1 MPVEPHSRPPAYPR
15 VRPVGETAFT
25 VEFGD
30 RVNADLN
37 RRVHALDALLED
49 ASLAGIVERVP
60 TYRSLLVI
68 FDPLSTDSV
77 ALQTELLRL
86 AGGELTE
93 SPLAPGRLIEI
104 PVRYGGN
111 DGPDLGD
118 VATHCRLTPADVIAQ
133 HAAVTYQ
140 VAMLGFTP
148 GFTYLL
154 GLSPALATPRLAT
167 PRLQVP
173 PGSVGIAGSQTGI
186 YALSTPGGWRIIG
199 RTRLKLFDPD
209 RDNPF
214 MVEAG
219 DRVRFVVSN

>member
-1 MPVEPHSRPPAYPR
+1 MPAYPR
-15 VRPVGETAFT
+15 IRPVGEMAFT
-25 VEFGD
+25 IEFGY
-30 RVNADLN
+30 RVDTDLN

-49 ASLAGIVERVP
+49 APLAGIVERVP

-68 FDPLSTDSV
+68 FDPSNTDTA
-77 ALQTELLRL
+77 ALQSELLRL
-86 AGGELTE
+86 AAGD
-93 SPLAPGRLIEI
+93 LAQGSVTAGRLIEI
-104 PVRYGGN
+104 PVRYGGS

-118 VATHCRLTPADVIAQ
+118 VATHCGLTPTDVIAQ

-140 VAMLGFTP
+140 VAMLGFAP

-154 GLSPALATPRLAT
+154 GLPPALATPRLPT
-167 PRLQVP
+167 PRLRVP

-199 RTRLKLFDPD
+199 RTPLRLFDPD
-209 RDNPF
+209 RDHPF

-219 DRVRFVVSN
+219 DRVRFVVNG